1 MISVDEL
8 VDVELTA
15 MAPRGDGI
23 GVGEDGLPIY
33 VQGGIVGERVRARI
47 FKRGRL
53 YAGAEMV
60 ELLRPSPHRVAPPCP
75 LFEGCDGCQLQHV
88 AHDHQLVL
96 KRGIV
101 ADAMAAV
108 GIDPAV
114 VAAVIAADDPWGY
127 RNHARFTVRHGQ
139 LGYVR
144 RHRRAF
150 FQVERCMIMD
160 ERINAL
166 LGRMQGELGRA
177 TQCNIRVGADADA
190 LSIQPKLPLEAL
202 GIETGQA
209 HVAERLGGHE
219 FRVSTAAFFQV
230 NRAQAE
236 RMLALVRARVATAP
250 PGRVIDAYA
259 GVGTFAAA
267 IADDGREV
275 IAIEESGPAVRDAKL
290 NLAASPGVELVL
302 GRSEL
307 VLQSYVER
315 AHEIAAL
322 VLDPPRSGCLP
333 GAIEAVAALRPPVV
347 VYVSCDPASLA
358 RDLRALVDRGFVLA
372 EVQPLD
378 MFPQTIHVECI
389 ATLLAPRE
397 ASAP

>member
-1 MISVDEL
+1 MDEL

-15 MAPRGDGI
+15 MAPRGDTI
-23 GVGEDGLPIY
+23 AVGEDGKPIY

-47 FKRGRL
+47 YKRGRVF
-53 YAGAEMV
+53 AGAEVV
-60 ELLRPSPHRVAPPCP
+60 ELLRPSPHRVTPPCP

-88 AHDHQLVL
+88 AIDHQLVL
-96 KRGIV
+96 KQRIV
-101 ADAMAAV
+101 AEAMSAV
-108 GIDPAV
+108 GIDPACV
-114 VAAVIAADDPWGY
+114 RPTIGAEDPWGY

-144 RHRRAF
+144 RHKRAF
-150 FQVERCMIMD
+150 FAVDRCMIMD
-160 ERINAL
+160 ERINTILA
-166 LGRMQGELGRA
+166 RMQGKLEHA
-177 TQCNIRVGADADA
+177 TQCNIRVGAKPDA
-190 LSIQPKLPLEAL
+190 LSIQPKLPLEDL
-202 GIETGQA
+202 ETGQG
-209 HVAERLGGHE
+209 HVDERLGGHD

-236 RMLALVRARVATAP
+236 RMIELVRERVAAAP

-267 IADDGREV
+267 IADDGRQV

-290 NLAASPGVELVL
+290 NLANQPAVELVL

-315 AHEIAAL
+315 ASEIAAL

-333 GAIEAVAALRPPVV
+333 GAIEAVAALRPPVTI
-347 VYVSCDPASLA
+347 YVSCDPASLA
-358 RDLRALVDRGFVLA
+358 RDLRALIDRGFTLV

-389 ATLLAPRE
+389 ATLHAPVANV
-397 ASAP
+397 ASAVP